1 MMKELG
7 MTGTLVLAGGEEFG
21 GRMREVDELAL
32 RAAGG
37 VGAVIRVLPTA
48 AAADDGHARAGR
60 NALDWFAALGATD
73 VAVVPVIDRASADDP
88 AVVAA
93 LADADLVYLPGGSP
107 AYLAQALVGSQCAA
121 MLRQR
126 YEAGAVLAGSSAGA
140 MIFGEYVYHPETGRT
155 IRGLCTLPNV
165 CIVPHYDRYGQRWI
179 ARLRRTLPDAIL
191 LGIDERTA
199 ALVSGDLNRQTWS
212 VAGQGCLTVYR
223 GAIAARYVSGA
234 QLRL

>member
-1 MMKELG
+1 

-21 GRMREVDELAL
+21 GRMREVDERAM

-37 VGAVIRVLPTA
+37 ARAVIRVVPTA
-48 AAADDGHARAGR
+48 AAADAGHERAGGV
-60 NALDWFAALGATD
+60 ALEWFASLGATD
-73 VAVVPVIDRASADDP
+73 VAIVPVHDRASADDP
-88 AVVAA
+88 AVLAP

-107 AYLAQALVGSQCAA
+107 AYLAQALVGSRCAA
-121 MLRQR
+121 VLRAR

-140 MIFGEYVYHPETGRT
+140 MLFGEYVYHPETGRT
-155 IRGLCTLPNV
+155 LRGLCMLPNV

-179 ARLRRTLPDAIL
+179 ARLRQTLPDALL

-199 ALVSGDLNRQTWS
+199 ALATGDLSRRPWS

-223 GAIAARYVSGA
+223 GSIAARYVPGA
-234 QLRL
+234 EMRL